1 MAKSTLIL
9 VAAVQLVGAAGFTL
23 QAGEEFTDKVAD
35 KLGIDKDEAETLKGR
50 GVLVEVEARTAEP
63 VTEGDAAAL
72 EAALARVGEL
82 EADLKAANDKLAELQ
97 KQIDAAQAKA
107 GAKA

>member
-1 MAKSTLIL
+1 MAKSTHIL

-23 QAGEEFTDKVAD
+23 QAGEEFTDKIAK
-35 KLGIDKDEAETLKGR
+35 KLGIDDAEAGTLKGR

-63 VTEGDAAAL
+63 VTDGDAAAL
-72 EAALARVGEL
+72 EEAIARAEKA
-82 EADLKAANDKLAELQ
+82 EADLKAANDKLADLQ

-107 GAKA
+107 AKA